1 MMGFDATVGG
11 ADANSYV
18 TLEAVTGYMALR
30 INASAW
36 NGLTEAQQEAYAVTA
51 TLMLE
56 CSADWYGL
64 PDSEEQS
71 LHFPVTD
78 ETIIPDAVQR
88 AVCEQIIYLMSVDS
102 TTLPTAIQK
111 GLSSVNAGPVSLV
124 FDRSMIPNLFGRM
137 VRRIIEAYGELAEAD
152 DVGGCRVNDLLR
164 G

>member
-1 MMGFDATVGG
+1 MSFDATVGG
-11 ADANSYV
+11 ADSNSYV
-18 TLEAVTGYMALR
+18 TLEAVSGFMALR

-36 NGLTEAQQEAYAVTA
+36 DALTEPQQEAYAVTA

-64 PDSEEQS
+64 PDSEDQA
-71 LHFPVTD
+71 LHFPVTN
-78 ETIIPDAVQR
+78 ETTIPDAVQR
-88 AVCEQIIYLMSVDS
+88 AVCEQIIYLMTVDS

-111 GLSSVNAGPVSLV
+111 GLSSLKAGPVSLV

-137 VRRIIEAYGELAEAD
+137 VRRIIEPYGELMEAD
-152 DVGGCRVNDLLR
+152 DVGGCRVNDLYR